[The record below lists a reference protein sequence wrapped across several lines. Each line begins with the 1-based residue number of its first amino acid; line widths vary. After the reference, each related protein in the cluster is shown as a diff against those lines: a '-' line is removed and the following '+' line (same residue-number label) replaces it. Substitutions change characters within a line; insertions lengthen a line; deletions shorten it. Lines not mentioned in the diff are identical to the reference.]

1 MGVSFFN
8 MEERFQACLLL
19 SAVGDSLG
27 YRNGMSGFCRSGPA
41 LHADIHKESP
51 SGVNG
56 ITVTP
61 PSWKLSDATV
71 MSLATAEA
79 LSQELRGDELTAAI
93 AQNYVLAMKDTAERS
108 LGKTT
113 SQSLRQLAKD
123 CSDWKNRTYSPMHG
137 GCNPAVRA
145 ATIGLLLPGEQDYEH
160 LVQIAV
166 DSCWITHHHPTA
178 FLGAVT
184 SAAFTG
190 FAVRGVPLREWG
202 HELLTNIM
210 PIVARYFESVP
221 LLAHND
227 MPNKTLSAS
236 LVGRPLGVGGLPAL
250 EAQVQQSQS
259 PLNVREMRHFVTKW
273 SAFLEMR
280 GLPGANE
287 KLGRGTYLEAP
298 GPPQYPAEFGARERD
313 ELYKSLAHSGW
324 GGASGDDATII
335 AFDAILGANS
345 WEEVCSRAMLHGG
358 DSASTGSLAGAWYG
372 AMNGLSGV
380 PNCHYAAVEY
390 NGRLETCATQ
400 LLKAAA
406 RQAREQ
412 SQASSS

>member
-1 MGVSFFN
+1 
-8 MEERFQACLLL
+8 LL

-27 YRNGMSGFCRSGPA
+27 YRNGLSGFCRSGPA

-56 ITVTP
+56 ITVAP

-71 MSLATAEA
+71 MSLGTAEA
-79 LSQELRGDELTAAI
+79 ITGDLRGEELTAAI
-93 AQNYVLAMKDTAERS
+93 AQNYVQAMKDTAERS

-113 SQSLRQLAKD
+113 SQSLRQLARD
-123 CSDWKNRTYSPMHG
+123 CSDWSERQYSPTHG

-145 ATIGLLLPGEQDYEH
+145 ATIGLLLPGDQDYAE

-184 SAAFTG
+184 AAAFTG
-190 FAVRGVPLREWG
+190 FAVRGLPLREWG
-202 HELLTNIM
+202 YELLTNIM
-210 PIVARYFESVP
+210 PLVAQYFESNP

-227 MPNKTLSAS
+227 MPNNTLSHS
-236 LVGRPLGVGGLPAL
+236 LIGQQLGVGGMPAAEQQL
-250 EAQVQQSQS
+250 EESQR
-259 PLNVREMRHFVTKW
+259 PLNVREMHHFITKW
-273 SAFLEMR
+273 TDFLQSR
-280 GLPGANE
+280 GLPTPGDSPNVYKDGE
-287 KLGRGTYLEAP
+287 GVRIERGTYLHK
-298 GPPQYPAEFGARERD
+298 PPPAQYPAEFGPRERD
-313 ELYKSLAHSGW
+313 EFYKSLSYSGW
-324 GGASGDDATII
+324 AGASGHDATII
-335 AFDAILGANS
+335 AFDSVLGSNS

-372 AMNGLSGV
+372 AMHGLWGV
-380 PNCHYAAVEY
+380 PSCHYENVEY
-390 NGRLETCATQ
+390 HDRLESCATQ

-406 RQAREQ
+406 RQARVQ
-412 SQASSS
+412 NLGQP